1 MAATVLPALV
11 ALSPTGWSRDLEKEL
26 WLYADFDSPMRVDGT
41 ACLQAPVVGEA
52 VDGKFG
58 KAAFFHQPVANRLP
72 PMSEL
77 FPDGYPVKV
86 GGGAFTLPPQKID
99 HPFVKG
105 EKPTGAYTCSFYAK
119 GAPGTQLTLE
129 ATLSPSEKGGKP
141 APGRQVVR
149 FELKGPDGALRD
161 ESGLYAVKG
170 GEARIRLLLS
180 PEDLA
185 DTSGSKWQAT
195 VTDLTTGE
203 TAVLEFTMRDAVAM
217 LVEAGGVI

>member
-1 MAATVLPALV
+1 MKRLMAATVLPALV

-41 ACLQAPVVGEA
+41 ACLQSPVVGEA

-129 ATLSPSEKGGKP
+129 ATLSPSEKGG
-141 APGRQVVR
+141 
-149 FELKGPDGALRD
+149 
-161 ESGLYAVKG
+161 
-170 GEARIRLLLS
+170 EARIRLLLS

-185 DTSGSKWQAT
+185 DTSGSRWQAT

-203 TAVLEFTMRDAVAM
+203 TAVLEFTMRDA
-217 LVEAGGVI
+217 ET